1 MAIHFLLVKYLA
13 VFFKF
18 FYWFMT
24 SSYLPNYFNKCIAG
38 MYVHVSSIG
47 FLSTMIL
54 NNDINLGSQRQL
66 LAKS

>member
-1 MAIHFLLVKYLA
+1 
-13 VFFKF
+13 
-18 FYWFMT
+18 
-24 SSYLPNYFNKCIAG
+24 
-38 MYVHVSSIG
+38 MYVHVSSNG

>member
-1 MAIHFLLVKYLA
+1 
-13 VFFKF
+13 
-18 FYWFMT
+18 MT